1 MLNFINSFAFRF
13 WAIFTFIGLLISIP
27 IGFYYSDL
35 HYKLLE
41 NHSKNELASMAKAA
55 SLSIELAIKSNDFEI
70 IKESIERLSSDK
82 EFAFIAIM
90 EKQPL
95 QELKLFK
102 CFPDSLTDLQPFY
115 DTANYHLISTP
126 LHSEIISGEIVLGK
140 SKFRDQEVIDELNK
154 PIIELTLLINVL
166 LFSLY
171 TVFLIFVTLPIRK
184 ASEFAQ
190 KLSELDYT
198 AQLSPSKGNNE
209 ISLLKKSLITLKNNL
224 IELNDK
230 NASRTKELKENEV
243 KLKHSLEKEK
253 ELSQLKSTFVSTAS
267 HQFRTPLAA
276 IQSNSDLLDILGNNI
291 DGSLRERY
299 KKVTA
304 RINIEVEKMTNL
316 MNDVLILGKSA
327 SNADYFIPKI
337 VNIIDLCKGIVSGF
351 EQSKK
356 DIRKVEFEVK
366 GNPYNIKLDPQL
378 LTHSL
383 TNIIDNALKYSK
395 GRKNPELTISF
406 RSKEIS
412 IRVKDYGIGI
422 PESNLSK
429 MFQPFFR
436 AENVTQIEGTGLGL
450 SIAKEFVNKNKGVI
464 TISSIEGQGCDIE
477 MIYKRV

>member
-1 MLNFINSFAFRF
+1 MNFINSFAFRF
-13 WAIFTFIGLLISIP
+13 WAIFTFIGLIISIP
-27 IGFYYSDL
+27 IGFYYSGI
-35 HYKLLE
+35 HHELLE
-41 NHSKNELASMAKAA
+41 EHSKNELASMAKAA

-70 IKESIERLSSDK
+70 IKESMERLSSGK

-198 AQLSPSKGNNE
+198 VQLSPSKGNNE

-230 NASRTKELKENEV
+230 NASRTKELKKNEV

-253 ELSQLKSTFVSTAS
+253 ELSQLKSSFVSTAS

-276 IQSNSDLLDILGNNI
+276 IQSNSDLLDMLGNNI

-327 SNADYFIPKI
+327 SNADYFNPKI
-337 VNIIDLCKGIVSGF
+337 LNIIDLCKGIVSGF

>member
-1 MLNFINSFAFRF
+1 MNFINSFAFRF
-13 WAIFTFIGLLISIP
+13 WAIFTFIGLIISVP

-35 HYKLLE
+35 HHKLLE
-41 NHSKNELASMAKAA
+41 EYSKNELASIAKAA

-102 CFPDSLTDLQPFY
+102 CFPDSLTALQPFY

-140 SKFRDQEVIDELNK
+140 SKLRDQEILDGLNK
-154 PIIELTLLINVL
+154 PIIELTILINAL
-166 LFSLY
+166 LFSLF
-171 TVFLIFVTLPIRK
+171 TVFLIFVTLPIK
-184 ASEFAQ
+184 QASKFAQ

-198 AQLSPSKGNNE
+198 AQLSTSGGNNE
-209 ISLLKKSLITLKNNL
+209 ISLLKKSLLTLKNNL
-224 IELNDK
+224 IDLNDK
-230 NASRTKELKENEV
+230 NASRTKELKANEI
-243 KLKHSLEKEK
+243 KLQQSLEKEK

-276 IQSNSDLLDILGNNI
+276 IQSNSDLLTMLGDNL
-291 DGSLRERY
+291 DSSLCERY
-299 KKVTA
+299 DKVTT
-304 RINIEVEKMTNL
+304 RINIEVQKMTNL
-316 MNDVLILGKSA
+316 MNDVLILGKIT
-327 SNADYFIPKI
+327 SNTNSYYPKI
-337 VNIIDLCKGIVSGF
+337 LNIINFCKEIVSNYSF
-351 EQSKK
+351 AQK
-356 DIRKVEFEVK
+356 DGRSLKFEVK
-366 GNPYNIKLDPQL
+366 GEPYDFKLDPQL

-383 TNIIDNALKYSK
+383 NNLLDNAFKYSK
-395 GRKNPELTISF
+395 GRKNPELTLSF
-406 RSKEIS
+406 RSNEIS
-412 IRVKDYGIGI
+412 IRIKDYGIGI
-422 PESNLSK
+422 PERNLSK

-436 AENVTQIEGTGLGL
+436 ADNVTEIEGTGLGL